1 MGGISLRDSSGSDQ
15 RNIALEGTNGAAH
28 VDASPSGH
36 TPAQSDT
43 VADPSGPFVGVR
55 FDAAGTV
62 HLISGGTEHILTVLA
77 GEYFPGEVSRI
88 NSTSTTLT
96 DAQMVGFKRT

>member
-1 MGGISLRDSSGSDQ
+1 M
-15 RNIALEGTNGAAH
+15 ALKRYSKTSQEFTDGAAH

-36 TPAQSDT
+36 TPTQSDT
-43 VADPSGPFVGVR
+43 VDDAAGPFVGLR

-88 NSTSTTLT
+88 NLTSTTLSN
-96 DAQMVGFKRT
+96 AEMVGFKRA